1 MRQGLDDDE
10 HPVAL
15 FRSSFRGSND
25 FVIQISAHRYG
36 SERLGR
42 VSIERF
48 ERKLEIGFDPRP
60 SVRLTFVNL
69 TRDYRFPD
77 LNESRD

>member
-1 MRQGLDDDE
+1 MIDDPRSVHDCSRAHASQGLDDDE

-15 FRSSFRGSND
+15 FLLSND

-36 SERLGR
+36 SE

-60 SVRLTFVNL
+60 SVRLISIDCRSPVV
-69 TRDYRFPD
+69 
-77 LNESRD
+77 

>member
-1 MRQGLDDDE
+1 MMSIPL
-10 HPVAL
+10 P
-15 FRSSFRGSND
+15 FSSSRGSND

-36 SERLGR
+36 SE

-60 SVRLTFVNL
+60 SVRLISIDCRSSVV
-69 TRDYRFPD
+69 
-77 LNESRD
+77 

>member
-25 FVIQISAHRYG
+25 FVIQISVHRYG
-36 SERLGR
+36 SERVGR

-60 SVRLTFVNL
+60 SVHLISFVNF
-69 TRDYRFPD
+69 DS
-77 LNESRD
+77 SRL

>member
-25 FVIQISAHRYG
+25 FVIQISVHRYG
-36 SERLGR
+36 SERVGR
-42 VSIERF
+42 VSIEGF
-48 ERKLEIGFDPRP
+48 ERDRLRSSAICALNFVRKFRLE
-60 SVRLTFVNL
+60 
-69 TRDYRFPD
+69 
-77 LNESRD
+77 